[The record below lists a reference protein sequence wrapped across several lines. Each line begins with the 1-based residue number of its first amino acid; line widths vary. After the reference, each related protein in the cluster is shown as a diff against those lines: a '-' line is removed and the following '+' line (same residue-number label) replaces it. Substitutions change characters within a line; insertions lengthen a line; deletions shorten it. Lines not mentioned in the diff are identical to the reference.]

1 MPWNVPGGSG
11 DKNPWGQGGRGDQGP
26 PDLDEIVRKIQAKLG
41 GLFGGGRGQG
51 GAGSSRGFGGSIG
64 LIAIL
69 LIAVWL
75 ASGIYVV
82 QQGSRGVVLRF
93 GKLATITRA
102 GLHWHLPYPIAR
114 VEKVNVQKRSVIEI
128 GYRSN
133 EAGGKTKVQ
142 REALMLT
149 KDENIIDIE
158 FAVQYR
164 IDNPAKYLFNVRDVR
179 KTIQEA
185 TESAIREEAGKNT
198 MDYILTSGRGVIGQD
213 TQRILQK
220 ILDRYDCGV
229 LITNLEMQEA
239 QPPKQVKAAFDD
251 VNDAR
256 QDESRLKQEAEADAN
271 NIIPRAQGDAAQTVA
286 EAQGYK
292 ASVIAHAEGDARRF
306 SLIAREYAK
315 APRVT
320 RERMYLQ
327 TMQQILEH
335 TTKILVDQKGGNNLI
350 YLPLDKILSHA
361 ADKAGKTLD
370 KTSATSSEP
379 KPQPSIRDRIGDGD
393 RVPMQGVG
401 E

>member
-11 DKNPWGQGGRGDQGP
+11 DKNPWGQGGGRGNQGP

-41 GLFGGGRGQG
+41 ALFGGGRGSG
-51 GAGSSRGFGGSIG
+51 GGGGVSRGFSGGIG
-64 LIAIL
+64 LIL
-69 LIAVWL
+69 VVLVAVWL
-75 ASGIYVV
+75 ASGFYVV

-93 GKLATITRA
+93 GQLARITSA
-102 GLHWHLPYPIAR
+102 GLHWHLPYPIAH
-114 VEKVNVQKRSVIEI
+114 VEKVNVQERSVIEI

-133 EAGGKTKVQ
+133 GAGGKTKVS

-149 KDENIIDIE
+149 QDENIVDIE

-164 IDNPAKYLFNVRDVR
+164 IEDPAKYLFNVKDVR
-179 KTIQEA
+179 DTIQEA

-198 MDYILTSGRGVIGQD
+198 MDFILTSGRDAIGD
-213 TQRILQK
+213 ATRKILQN
-220 ILDRYDCGV
+220 ILDRYDCGI

-239 QPPKQVKAAFDD
+239 QPPEQVKAAFDD
-251 VNDAR
+251 AVKAR
-256 QDESRLKQEAEADAN
+256 EDEARLKNEAEADAN
-271 NIIPRAQGDAAQTVA
+271 DIVPRARGAAARTVQ

-292 ASVIAHAEGDARRF
+292 ASVVARAQGDARRF

-327 TMQQILEH
+327 TMQQVLEN
-335 TTKILVDQKGGNNLI
+335 TTKVLVDQKGGNNLI
-350 YLPLDKILSHA
+350 YLPLDKILAHA
-361 ADKAGKTLD
+361 ADKAGKTLG
-370 KTSATSSEP
+370 KTTSGSEP
-379 KPQPSIRDRIGDGD
+379 KPQPSIRDRIED
-393 RVPMQGVG
+393 RVPLQRVG